1 MNWTLWTLTEL
12 TLTIFAEWHVH
23 VGGFLCRRRRVIR
36 VFHAHN
42 FSSKIVSVQI
52 FQKFNI
58 LIDAWRHLHFTGNLF
73 GLRSTE
79 TPQKSG
85 TSRSVQLFFFV
96 LIVRFSCSSLS
107 SSRNV
112 TTLLPFSHWRSKE
125 ADGVV
130 WLLLIANALLVT
142 LLICGADF
150 TQRLTVH
157 SPASWNLKIWHLLVG
172 YLKLRFSDWSPPLLP
187 CLWDLQLQ
195 FVK

>member
-1 MNWTLWTLTEL
+1 MCKFFKN
-12 TLTIFAEWHVH
+12 
-23 VGGFLCRRRRVIR
+23 
-36 VFHAHN
+36 
-42 FSSKIVSVQI
+42 
-52 FQKFNI
+52 FNI

-79 TPQKSG
+79 TPKKSG
-85 TSRSVQLFFFV
+85 TSRSVQLF
-96 LIVRFSCSSLS
+96 CSYCALLLFLSLFIS
-107 SSRNV
+107 KCHDAFAV
-112 TTLLPFSHWRSKE
+112 CHWRSKE